1 MDKCKLC
8 GGKLLKGA
16 VTSVA
21 NSWDVELRTKPNFGK
36 KIGQLECV
44 ICQNCKHVDFYV
56 EDLQNIDKLK

>member
-1 MDKCKLC
+1 MDTCKLC

-36 KIGQLECV
+36 KIGSLECV
-44 ICQNCKHVDFYV
+44 ICQECKHVDFYV
-56 EDLQNIDKLK
+56 ADLKNIDRL